1 MQKENYHKDVNK
13 LFETM
18 IKNLTV
24 VDFNEIS
31 FDSIKLILNIK
42 EKMTVLILKK

>member
-31 FDSIKLILNIK
+31 FDSIKLILNI
-42 EKMTVLILKK
+42 TNIININI